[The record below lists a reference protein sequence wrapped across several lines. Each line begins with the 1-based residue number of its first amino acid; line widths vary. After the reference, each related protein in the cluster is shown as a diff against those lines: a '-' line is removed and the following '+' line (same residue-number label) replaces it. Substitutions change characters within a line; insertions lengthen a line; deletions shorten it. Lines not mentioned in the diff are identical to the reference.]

1 MHFAASQED
10 SGNDNFIVQLKK
22 RITFVKQNREWRR
35 EFMQR
40 SLYEM
45 DVEYDL
51 KQEKIHGIQSLIQS
65 LREIGIAD
73 NVIVQKLVEHYHLS
87 TKEAQKYLAKY

>member
-1 MHFAASQED
+1 
-10 SGNDNFIVQLKK
+10 
-22 RITFVKQNREWRR
+22 
-35 EFMQR
+35 
-40 SLYEM
+40 M

-51 KQEKIHGIQSLIQS
+51 KQVKKKEKIHGIQSLIQS

-73 NVIVQKLVEHYHLS
+73 DVITQKLVEHYHLP

>member
-1 MHFAASQED
+1 
-10 SGNDNFIVQLKK
+10 
-22 RITFVKQNREWRR
+22 
-35 EFMQR
+35 
-40 SLYEM
+40 M